1 MDEEQGLASPLT
13 GGIRAVR
20 STVSSSIFGGRQA
33 PVQAQ
38 PDPQV
43 TNLLNQN
50 SLALNNVS
58 AQLTNISSQVAGL
71 NGSLAAI
78 KENLSVSDTL
88 ERQREAA
95 KRNREAI
102 LAEQGLREGKESQ
115 IESRIQQA
123 LTFPVRRLAQ
133 KTQFGL
139 SRLTNFFLILAGG
152 WLTNTVVNMIN
163 ASADGNTDLFNQL
176 KNTLQKQLLIVG
188 GTMVA
193 VSLGFKAILNGVGA
207 LASTALRLGR
217 GGLLQVPFKSI
228 IGGLRLGTLA
238 YASGQ
243 LAPKFDNP
251 AADFAS
257 QVGTFFVLNRTV
269 DFLTEK
275 FNSFFGIKGAQKGAQ
290 KTGEIVTKKATQTA
304 TKTAAKLGFKGLLKK
319 VAAPFRGKGGFI
331 GSFLIDVLLFGESID
346 RALAGAAGFLAGV
359 KAGTAVGAAIG
370 GLFGGVGAVPG
381 AFIGGLI
388 GGFLGP
394 DIFKGIYD
402 GIKRLFGFKVDKNEE
417 SDSGEL
423 QELSFEDGSLTTDND
438 VVVGMRRGGKVR
450 GPSVNKDVV
459 PAMLTPGEF
468 VMTKETT
475 ERIGASFFEA
485 LNKGGMVD
493 KSITPINKMSL
504 NNVAEKVSSLEEGA
518 PEILS
523 FPIAGGGGGGSDA
536 ASDGSGGEATNN
548 VPNIGFNDDNIHTL
562 YAASQYGANA

>member
-217 GGLLQVPFKSI
+217 GGLLQVPFRSI
-228 IGGLRLGTLA
+228 TGALAAGTLL
-238 YASGQ
+238 YMNSQLLPKTESGFANALQIGVSTVAQ
-243 LAPKFDNP
+243 LSLLKFIGNKLFP
-251 AADFAS
+251 GIGKK
-257 QVGTFFVLNRTV
+257 GTSAIVTTTAKKT
-269 DFLTEK
+269 TET
-275 FNSFFGIKGAQKGAQ
+275 AV
-290 KTGEIVTKKATQTA
+290 KTG
-304 TKTAAKLGFKGLLKK
+304 AKLGFKGLLKK

-359 KAGTAVGAAIG
+359 KAGTAAGAAIG
-370 GLFGGVGAVPG
+370 ALFGGAGAIPG

-388 GGFLGP
+388 GGFAGP
-394 DIFKGIYD
+394 EIFKGLLD
-402 GIKRLFGFKVDKNEE
+402 GVKRLFGFKVKNDE

-450 GPSVNKDVV
+450 GPSVNRDVV

>member
-115 IESRIQQA
+115 IESRIQNA

-217 GGLLQVPFKSI
+217 GGLLQVPFRSI
-228 IGGLRLGTLA
+228 TGALAAGTLL
-238 YASGQ
+238 YMNSQLLPKTESGFANALQIGVSTVAQ
-243 LAPKFDNP
+243 LSLLKFIGNKLFP
-251 AADFAS
+251 GIGKK
-257 QVGTFFVLNRTV
+257 GTSAIVTTTAKKT
-269 DFLTEK
+269 TET
-275 FNSFFGIKGAQKGAQ
+275 AV
-290 KTGEIVTKKATQTA
+290 KTG
-304 TKTAAKLGFKGLLKK
+304 AKLGFKGLLRK

-359 KAGTAVGAAIG
+359 KAGTAAGAAIG
-370 GLFGGVGAVPG
+370 ALFGGAGAIPG

-388 GGFLGP
+388 GGFAGP
-394 DIFKGIYD
+394 EIFKGLLD
-402 GIKRLFGFKVDKNEE
+402 GVKRLFGFKVDKNEE

-450 GPSVNKDVV
+450 GPSVNRDVV

-493 KSITPINKMSL
+493 KSITPINKTSL

>member
-1 MDEEQGLASPLT
+1 MDEEQGLQSPIAGGLR
-13 GGIRAVR
+13 GIRR
-20 STVSSSIFGGRQA
+20 SVSSGIFGGTPA

-38 PDPQV
+38 PDSQT
-43 TNLLNQN
+43 TNLLQQN

-58 AQLTNISSQVAGL
+58 SQLTNISQQVAGL

-78 KENLSVSDTL
+78 QENLAVSDTL

-95 KRNREAI
+95 KQNREAI

-152 WLTNTVVNMIN
+152 WLTNTLVNMIN

-193 VSLGFKAILNGVGA
+193 ISLGFKAILNGIGA
-207 LASTALRLGR
+207 LAATALRLGR
-217 GGLLQVPFKSI
+217 GGLLKVPFLSI
-228 IGGLRLGTLA
+228 ANGLKFGTLYYLSGKITPKTGNNVADAFIQGGVIGGLALA
-238 YASGQ
+238 YNFIGDKLGQ
-243 LAPKFDNP
+243 MFGVAGKK
-251 AADFAS
+251 
-257 QVGTFFVLNRTV
+257 T
-269 DFLTEK
+269 TEK
-275 FNSFFGIKGAQKGAQ
+275 
-290 KTGEIVTKKATQTA
+290 IVTEGAKSTV
-304 TKTAAKLGFKGLLKK
+304 KTAGKFGFKGLLRKL
-319 VAAPFRGKGGFI
+319 AAPFRGKGGFI
-331 GSFLIDVLLFGESID
+331 GSFLIDFLIFGESID
-346 RALAGAAGFLAGV
+346 TALAGAAGFVAGA
-359 KAGTAVGAAIG
+359 KIGAKIGAAIG
-370 GLFGGVGAVPG
+370 AFVGGIGAVPG

-394 DIFKGIYD
+394 DIFKGIYN
-402 GIKRLFGFKVDKNEE
+402 GIKRLFGFKVKGDDEGDVEGGPNVELDEGAGVTK
-417 SDSGEL
+417 SDDEV
-423 QELSFEDGSLTTDND
+423 F
-438 VVVGMRRGGKVR
+438 GMRRGGIVP
-450 GPSVNKDVV
+450 GPKINKDII

-475 ERIGASFFEA
+475 DRIGASFFEA

-493 KSITPINKMSL
+493 KSITPINKTEANS
-504 NNVAEKVSSLEEGA
+504 VAEKVSSLEEGA
-518 PEILS
+518 PDVIS
-523 FPIAGGGGGGSDA
+523 FPVAGGGGGADT

-548 VPNIGFNDDNIHTL
+548 VPNIGFNEDNIHTL
-562 YAASQYGANA
+562 YATSLYGANA

>member
-1 MDEEQGLASPLT
+1 MDEEQGLASPLA

-20 STVSSSIFGGRQA
+20 STVSSSIFSGRQA

-275 FNSFFGIKGAQKGAQ
+275 FNSFFGIKGASAAAKTTAKKTTETAV
-290 KTGEIVTKKATQTA
+290 KTG
-304 TKTAAKLGFKGLLKK
+304 AKLGFKGLLKK

-423 QELSFEDGSLTTDND
+423 QELSFEDGSLEE
-438 VVVGMRRGGKVR
+438 VVGMRRGGKVP
-450 GPSVNKDVV
+450 GPRINRDVTL
-459 PAMLTPGEF
+459 AKLTPGEF
-468 VMTKETT
+468 IMTRETT
-475 ERIGASFFEA
+475 DRIGASYFEA

-493 KSITPINKMSL
+493 KSITPINKTSL

>member
-1 MDEEQGLASPLT
+1 MDEEQGLASPLA

-20 STVSSSIFGGRQA
+20 STVSSSIFSGRQA

-115 IESRIQQA
+115 IESRIQNA

-217 GGLLQVPFKSI
+217 GGLLQVPFRSI
-228 IGGLRLGTLA
+228 TGALAAGTLL
-238 YASGQ
+238 YMNSQLLPKTESGFANALQIGVSTVAQ
-243 LAPKFDNP
+243 LSLLKFIGNKLFP
-251 AADFAS
+251 GIGKK
-257 QVGTFFVLNRTV
+257 GTSAIVTTTAKKT
-269 DFLTEK
+269 TET
-275 FNSFFGIKGAQKGAQ
+275 AV
-290 KTGEIVTKKATQTA
+290 KTG
-304 TKTAAKLGFKGLLKK
+304 AKLGFKGLLRK

-331 GSFLIDVLLFGESID
+331 GAFLIDVLLFGESID

-359 KAGTAVGAAIG
+359 KAGTAAGAAIG
-370 GLFGGVGAVPG
+370 ALFGGAGAIPG

-388 GGFLGP
+388 GGFAGP
-394 DIFKGIYD
+394 EIFKGLLD
-402 GIKRLFGFKVDKNEE
+402 GVKRLFGFKVKNDE

-450 GPSVNKDVV
+450 GPSVNRDVV

>member
-1 MDEEQGLASPLT
+1 MDEEQGLQSPIAGGLR
-13 GGIRAVR
+13 GIRRA
-20 STVSSSIFGGRQA
+20 VSSGIFGGRQA

-38 PDPQV
+38 PDSQT
-43 TNLLNQN
+43 TNLLTQN

-58 AQLTNISSQVAGL
+58 SQLTNISQQVAGL

-78 KENLSVSDTL
+78 QENLAVSDTL

-95 KRNREAI
+95 KQNREAI

-152 WLTNTVVNMIN
+152 WLTNTLVNMIN

-193 VSLGFKAILNGVGA
+193 ISLGFKAILNGIGA
-207 LASTALRLGR
+207 LAATALRLGR
-217 GGLLQVPFKSI
+217 GGLLKVPFLSI
-228 IGGLRLGTLA
+228 ANGLKFGTLYYLSGKITPKTGNNVADAFIQGGVIGGLALA
-238 YASGQ
+238 YNFIGDKLGQ
-243 LAPKFDNP
+243 MFGVAGKK
-251 AADFAS
+251 
-257 QVGTFFVLNRTV
+257 T
-269 DFLTEK
+269 TEK
-275 FNSFFGIKGAQKGAQ
+275 
-290 KTGEIVTKKATQTA
+290 IVTEGAKSTV
-304 TKTAAKLGFKGLLKK
+304 KTAGKFGFKGLLRKL
-319 VAAPFRGKGGFI
+319 AAPFRGKGGFI
-331 GSFLIDVLLFGESID
+331 GSFLIDFLIFGESID
-346 RALAGAAGFLAGV
+346 TALAGAAGFVAGA
-359 KAGTAVGAAIG
+359 KIGAKIGAAIG
-370 GLFGGVGAVPG
+370 AFVGGIGAVPG

-394 DIFKGIYD
+394 DIFKGIYN
-402 GIKRLFGFKVDKNEE
+402 GIKRLFGFKVKGDDEGDVEGGPNVELDEGAGITK
-417 SDSGEL
+417 SDDEV
-423 QELSFEDGSLTTDND
+423 F
-438 VVVGMRRGGKVR
+438 GMRRGGIVP
-450 GPSVNKDVV
+450 GPKINKDII

-475 ERIGASFFEA
+475 DRIGASFFEA

-493 KSITPINKMSL
+493 KSITPINKTEANS
-504 NNVAEKVSSLEEGA
+504 VAEKVSSLEEGA
-518 PEILS
+518 PDVIS
-523 FPIAGGGGGGSDA
+523 FPVAGGGGGADT

-548 VPNIGFNDDNIHTL
+548 VPNIGFNEDNIHTL
-562 YAASQYGANA
+562 YATSLYGANA

>member
-1 MDEEQGLASPLT
+1 MDEEQGLASPLA

-20 STVSSSIFGGRQA
+20 STVSSSIFSGRQA

-275 FNSFFGIKGAQKGAQ
+275 FNSFFGIKGASAAAKTTAKKTTETAV
-290 KTGEIVTKKATQTA
+290 KTG
-304 TKTAAKLGFKGLLKK
+304 AKLGFKGLLKK

-359 KAGTAVGAAIG
+359 KIGTSIGATI
-370 GLFGGVGAVPG
+370 G
-381 AFIGGLI
+381 AFIGGIGAIPGGIIGGII

-394 DIFKGIYD
+394 EAFKGIYD
-402 GIKRLFGFKVDKNEE
+402 GIKRLFGFKVKNDE

>member
-1 MDEEQGLASPLT
+1 MDEEQGLASPLA

-217 GGLLQVPFKSI
+217 GGLLQVPFRSI
-228 IGGLRLGTLA
+228 TGALAAGTLL
-238 YASGQ
+238 YMNSQ
-243 LAPKFDNP
+243 LLPKTDNP
-251 AADFAS
+251 VVNAIGIGVSTVAQISLFNFIKDKLFPGIGKKGTSAAAAA
-257 QVGTFFVLNRTV
+257 TAKKT
-269 DFLTEK
+269 TET
-275 FNSFFGIKGAQKGAQ
+275 AV
-290 KTGEIVTKKATQTA
+290 KTG
-304 TKTAAKLGFKGLLKK
+304 AKLGFKGLLKK

-423 QELSFEDGSLTTDND
+423 QELSLEDGSLTSDKD

-450 GPSVNKDVV
+450 GPSVNRDVV

-493 KSITPINKMSL
+493 KSITPINKTSL

>member
-20 STVSSSIFGGRQA
+20 STVSSSIFSGRQA

-115 IESRIQQA
+115 IESRIQNA

-217 GGLLQVPFKSI
+217 GGLLQVPFRSI
-228 IGGLRLGTLA
+228 TGALAAGTLL
-238 YASGQ
+238 YMNS
-243 LAPKFDNP
+243 LLIPKTDNP
-251 AADFAS
+251 LVNALGIGLATAS
-257 QVGTFFVLNRTV
+257 QLSLLKFIGNKLFPGIGKKGTSAIVTTTAKKT
-269 DFLTEK
+269 TET
-275 FNSFFGIKGAQKGAQ
+275 AV
-290 KTGEIVTKKATQTA
+290 KTG
-304 TKTAAKLGFKGLLKK
+304 AKLGFKGLLRK

-331 GSFLIDVLLFGESID
+331 GAFLIDVLLFGESID
-346 RALAGAAGFLAGV
+346 NALAGAAGFLAGV
-359 KAGTAVGAAIG
+359 KAGTAAGAAIG
-370 GLFGGVGAVPG
+370 ALFGGAGAVPG

-388 GGFLGP
+388 GGFAGP
-394 DIFKGIYD
+394 EIFKGLLD
-402 GIKRLFGFKVDKNEE
+402 GVKRLFGFKVDKNEE

-450 GPSVNKDVV
+450 GPSVNRDVV

-468 VMTKETT
+468 IMTKETT